1 MEPKKIEGEDLSG
14 DIIDL
19 IHLDIFFTT
28 GKVRDDV
35 DSFCRCNKKL
45 ESKKK
50 KHHPI
55 HHFLFSFRIRK
66 MS

>member
-1 MEPKKIEGEDLSG
+1 VEPKKIEGEDLSG

-50 KHHPI
+50 TSSNTS
-55 HHFLFSFRIRK
+55 LFVFF
-66 MS
+66 